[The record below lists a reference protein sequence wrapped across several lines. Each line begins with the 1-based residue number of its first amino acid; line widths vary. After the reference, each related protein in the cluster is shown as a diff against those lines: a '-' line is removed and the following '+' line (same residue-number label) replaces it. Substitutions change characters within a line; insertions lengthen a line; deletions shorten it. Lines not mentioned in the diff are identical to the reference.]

1 MAVRRIHVVMLAL
14 MAIFSASMTFLAFS
28 PSLAVVPPPYKTEQE
43 GEIPAV
49 IIEYRPSI
57 NGFLS

>member
-1 MAVRRIHVVMLAL
+1 MAARRIHVVMLAL
-14 MAIFSASMTFLAFS
+14 LAIFSASMTLLAFS
-28 PSLAVVPPPYKTEQE
+28 PSLAVVPPPHSKLNKK
-43 GEIPAV
+43 EIPAV